1 MLSKAN
7 HFKIYGQTA
16 VIGGV
21 VLAPYLLLLVWSFAR
36 NWRFP
41 QIIPFDF
48 DLRAWNYVFE
58 PTSNVLESLLNSL
71 FLAMVVSLIAVLIA
85 LPAARTLALEKFR
98 FKRFVF
104 FLLLLPLLAPSMVTA
119 VGVHTLFLGY
129 GLTDTWLGV
138 ISAHLIP
145 TVPYTI
151 LLLIG
156 GFSRLD
162 TDFEA
167 QARTLGANKWQT
179 RRFVTFPAIA
189 PSLAVAAVFA
199 FLISWS
205 QYLTTL
211 FIGGGKIQTLP
222 MTLVA
227 FQRSSDESISSA
239 LTLVFVAPTLF
250 VFGIAA
256 KFMKEK
262 E

>member
-21 VLAPYLLLLVWSFAR
+21 VLSPYLLLLVWSFAR

-41 QIIPFDF
+41 QIFPSEYDF
-48 DLRAWNYVFE
+48 RAWSYVFE
-58 PTSNVLESLLNSL
+58 PTSNVLQSLLNSL
-71 FLAMVVSLIAVLIA
+71 FLAMFVSLIAVLIA

-104 FLLLLPLLAPSMVTA
+104 FLLLLPLLAPSIVTA

-138 ISAHLIP
+138 ILAHLIP

-151 LLLIG
+151 LLLMG

-162 TDFEA
+162 TDFES

-179 RRFVTFPAIA
+179 WRFVTFPAIA
-189 PSLAVAAVFA
+189 PSLAISAVFA

-239 LTLVFVAPTLF
+239 LTLVFVAPTF
-250 VFGIAA
+250 IVFGIAA
-256 KFMKEK
+256 KFMKE
-262 E
+262 